1 MSVLVPKS
9 QAFFFSSDTTSGAR
23 NVSTDGSKFTIYLD
37 TPISLPQAAMNATV
51 EVSQAS
57 IWNVSYNIS
66 ADFANNN
73 FNFVS
78 GIAYDLTIPDGL
90 YSLSGL
96 NAYLATQFVNL
107 GFPANLIVISGDD
120 ATQKTILTFLNAGD
134 QVDFTQPNSVRE
146 ILGFNS
152 RIVTSASAGFNEF
165 SDSTAAFNRVNSY
178 LIKSTLVSQGLNI
191 NNIGAGVIA
200 SVPITVS
207 PGSQINYQ
215 PRNPIP
221 IDASELVGQS
231 KNAFTF
237 SLLDQSLRPAPT
249 AGELYNF
256 VVIFR

>member
-1 MSVLVPKS
+1 
-9 QAFFFSSDTTSGAR
+9 
-23 NVSTDGSKFTIYLD
+23 
-37 TPISLPQAAMNATV
+37 
-51 EVSQAS
+51 
-57 IWNVSYNIS
+57 
-66 ADFANNN
+66 
-73 FNFVS
+73 
-78 GIAYDLTIPDGL
+78 
-90 YSLSGL
+90 
-96 NAYLATQFVNL
+96 
-107 GFPANLIVISGDD
+107 VISGDD

-134 QVDFTQPNSVRE
+134 QVDFTQANSVRE

-152 RIVTSASAGFNEF
+152 RVVTSASAGFNEF

-231 KNAFTF
+231 KNVFTF

-249 AGELYNF
+249 AGEMYNF
-256 VVIFR
+256 VVIFRWSVLLTSEKIPMMRF